1 MNSMFDTSLALKI
14 IGFYAILDL
23 ALLAILYTLRLSL
36 LIAPLLSSWYGIV
49 VAVIGLLFIF
59 YSFFSTLERDEYEY
73 IGDGKTARRIT
84 SVQLSKEQKNQKR
97 TEGLTMIITGIIPIM
112 VPWIMTFIIS
122 TLNQNPQQTLS
133 S

>member
-1 MNSMFDTSLALKI
+1 MNSMFDTSLALKV
-14 IGFYAILDL
+14 IGFYVILDL
-23 ALLAILYTLRLSL
+23 ALLGILYTLRLSL